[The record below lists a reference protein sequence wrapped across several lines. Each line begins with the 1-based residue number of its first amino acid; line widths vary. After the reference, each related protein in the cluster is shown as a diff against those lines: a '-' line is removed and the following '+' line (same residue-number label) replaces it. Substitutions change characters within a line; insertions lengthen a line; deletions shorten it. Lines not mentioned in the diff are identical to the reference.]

1 VAYTANLLLRSAT
14 VMQDEVAWADQAAK
28 TDPVK
33 IIWDIP
39 EHKHQ
44 DHATPRVVTPS
55 AIA

>member
-1 VAYTANLLLRSAT
+1 
-14 VMQDEVAWADQAAK
+14 MQDEVAWADQAAK

-44 DHATPRVVTPS
+44 GCHPIGDCVESRF
-55 AIA
+55 IFLQ